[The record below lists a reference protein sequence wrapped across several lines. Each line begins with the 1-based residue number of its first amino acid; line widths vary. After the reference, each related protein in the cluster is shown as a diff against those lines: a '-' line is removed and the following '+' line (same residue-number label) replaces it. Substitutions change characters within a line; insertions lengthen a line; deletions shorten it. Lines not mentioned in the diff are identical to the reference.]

1 MKVES
6 IDEMLGAPARMA
18 ILATLADGKA
28 WVFSALKEETGLADG
43 NLHVQTG
50 KLKAAGLVWVEKV
63 PQGGRQVT
71 SFTITEKGRGLLE
84 EHVRHLRAALDKGDP
99 DRGSQEPGQESP
111 GAKGGAGRPDRSR
124 VW

>member
-6 IDEMLGAPARMA
+6 LDEMLGAPARVA
-18 ILATLADGKA
+18 ILATLADGRP
-28 WVFSALKEETGLADG
+28 WVFSALRDETGLADG

-50 KLKAAGLVWVEKV
+50 KLKAAGLVWVEKI

-71 SFTITEKGRGLLE
+71 SFMITAKGRGLLE
-84 EHVRHLRAALDKGDP
+84 DHVRHLRAALDKGDP
-99 DRGSQEPGQESP
+99 ERGTAGPGQDKS
-111 GAKGGAGRPDRSR
+111 GGKGGAGKPDPSR